1 MLVKDLAIQN
11 DDPAI
16 CKVIPKDQVRAQQYC
31 EIHFRKIRPPTAQ
44 ELAES
49 IPQILRRNVLL
60 TAKADGSY
68 QDRAVEQGLDI
79 GGWSWDVKIA
89 DVDNDG
95 WQDVYV
101 VNGTWIPNEVT
112 PSNLFFH
119 NTGKRTFKEMSGP
132 FGLEDYLITAA
143 AVAVDI
149 DNDGDL
155 DFVTIPVNGPVMAFV
170 NNSQT
175 GNAIAFEFRDRVG
188 NRFGIGSKVEIRY
201 GERGE
206 LKQMRE
212 IQLGGGFMS
221 FDAPI
226 AHFGLGA
233 LERIDSVKITW
244 ADGGETVV
252 AGGLTAGAR
261 YRIERE
267 RNAAR

>member
-1 MLVKDLAIQN
+1 
-11 DDPAI
+11 
-16 CKVIPKDQVRAQQYC
+16 
-31 EIHFRKIRPPTAQ
+31 
-44 ELAES
+44 
-49 IPQILRRNVLL
+49 VLL
-60 TAKADGSY
+60 VARDDGTY
-68 QDRAVEQGLDI
+68 EERAVAQGLDI

-101 VNGTWIPNEVT
+101 VNGTWVPNEVS

-119 NTGKRTFKEMSGP
+119 NTAKRTFQEKSGP

-175 GNAIAFEFRDRVG
+175 GNAIAFEFRDYVG
-188 NRFGIGSKVEIRY
+188 NRFGVGSKVEIRY
-201 GERGE
+201 GENGE
-206 LKQMRE
+206 RKQVRE

-221 FDAPI
+221 FDAPV

-233 LERIDSVKITW
+233 DETIDSVTISW
-244 ADGGETVV
+244 ADGSRTVV
-252 AGGLTAGAR
+252 KGGLTAGAR
-261 YRIERE
+261 YRVERAKS
-267 RNAAR
+267 AAR